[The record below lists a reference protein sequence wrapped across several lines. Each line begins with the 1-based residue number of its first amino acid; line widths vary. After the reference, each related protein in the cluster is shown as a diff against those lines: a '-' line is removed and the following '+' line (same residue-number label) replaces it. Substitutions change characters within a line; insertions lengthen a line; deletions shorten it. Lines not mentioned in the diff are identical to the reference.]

1 MVLRLR
7 ASNNGVMLK
16 GPSIKKGLF
25 KVINS
30 RALRANR
37 HKLERLS
44 NYFLF
49 YIYMKLDLN
58 IKDLDL

>member
-1 MVLRLR
+1 MV
-7 ASNNGVMLK
+7 SGV
-16 GPSIKKGLF
+16 GSQHKKGLF

-30 RALRANR
+30 RALKANR
-37 HKLERLS
+37 QKLERLS

-58 IKDLDL
+58 IKDLDLYLKVKDDLP